1 MMGDDGEEAVGGGKG
16 RVVQARQA
24 RSDAFSKAKQTVFL
38 DALTETANVRQ
49 SAERAGVSYASAYR
63 WRRTKPEFR
72 ARWER
77 ALEDGYAALEAGLLE
92 RAREAVGE
100 IAPGEHADRL
110 IAPMDAKLAFALLQ
124 NHERKLAVSRDAKGF
139 TPVDDLKI
147 IERLEK
153 GLKRYDREA
162 EAAARK
168 QEASR

>member
-1 MMGDDGEEAVGGGKG
+1 MMGEEEGTFGGGKG
-16 RVVQARQA
+16 RVVQARRG
-24 RSDAFSKAKQTVFL
+24 RSDAFGRAKQKVFL

-49 SAERAGVSYASAYR
+49 SADRAGVSYASAYR

-77 ALEDGYAALEAGLLE
+77 VLEDGYAALEAGLLE

-100 IAPGEHADRL
+100 IAPGGRAGEL
-110 IAPMDAKLAFALLQ
+110 VAPMDAKLAFALLQ
-124 NHERKLAVSRDAKGF
+124 NHERKLAALKEGKGF

-162 EAAARK
+162 EAKARK
-168 QEASR
+168 QGQGE

>member
-1 MMGDDGEEAVGGGKG
+1 MGDDEEDGVGRGKG
-16 RVVQARQA
+16 HPLQLRKS
-24 RSDAFSKAKQTVFL
+24 RSDAFSKSKQTVFL

-63 WRRTKPEFR
+63 WRRNKPEFR

-100 IAPGEHADRL
+100 IAPGEKADRL
-110 IAPMDAKLAFALLQ
+110 VAPMDAKLAFALLQ
-124 NHERKLAVSRDAKGF
+124 NHERKLAVSREVAGF

-168 QEASR
+168 QEPSR